1 MEQEKLIN
9 DAVMAAGAAK
19 MKYEDFVADISL
31 RIEEVKVYCDMLFS
45 FWGGGD
51 DKGLAAMVKANP
63 DALCYAL
70 SALGTLVNA
79 LERRCQ
85 DEQRACNN

>member
-19 MKYEDFVADISL
+19 MKYEDFVADISV
-31 RIEEVKVYCDMLFS
+31 RIEEVKVFCDMLFS
-45 FWGGGD
+45 FFGGGD
-51 DKGLAAMVKANP
+51 DKALAAADP

>member
-19 MKYEDFVADISL
+19 MKYEDFLADISV

-45 FWGGGD
+45 FFGGGD
-51 DKGLAAMVKANP
+51 EKALAATNP